1 MSGVSPTTDPRS
13 YSWLDPVTD
22 DEAGRI
28 VFSPA
33 GEMLDDGDWYLDA
46 TSPKRGP
53 VLTLEGE
60 FVPRQGMYIR
70 RSKVGEELWGRLTLA
85 AAGKL

>member
-1 MSGVSPTTDPRS
+1 MGGPDLSDPLGLTWLQPLAEEERS
-13 YSWLDPVTD
+13 
-22 DEAGRI
+22 RI

-33 GEMLDDGDWYLDA
+33 GEMLDDGDWYVDA

-53 VLTLEGE
+53 VLALEGE
-60 FVPRQGMYIR
+60 FVPMQGLYIR
-70 RSKVGEELWGRLTLA
+70 RSKVGEELWNRLTLA

>member
-1 MSGVSPTTDPRS
+1 MGGPDLSDPLGFGWLQPLSEEERS
-13 YSWLDPVTD
+13 
-22 DEAGRI
+22 RI

-33 GEMLDDGDWYLDA
+33 GEMLDDGDWYVDA

-53 VLTLEGE
+53 VLALEGE
-60 FVPRQGMYIR
+60 FVPLQGLYIR
-70 RSKVGEELWGRLTLA
+70 RSKVGEELWGRVTLA

>member
-1 MSGVSPTTDPRS
+1 MGGPDISNPLGLAWLQPLAEEERS
-13 YSWLDPVTD
+13 
-22 DEAGRI
+22 RI

-33 GEMLDDGDWYLDA
+33 GEMLDDGDWYVDA

-53 VLTLEGE
+53 VLALEGE
-60 FVPRQGMYIR
+60 FVPMQGLYIR

>member
-1 MSGVSPTTDPRS
+1 MGGPDLSNPLALT
-13 YSWLDPVTD
+13 WLEPLSD
-22 DEAGRI
+22 DERSRI

-46 TSPKRGP
+46 SSPKRGP
-53 VLTLEGE
+53 VLALEGE
-60 FVPRQGMYIR
+60 FVPLQGLYVR

-85 AAGKL
+85 ASGKL

>member
-1 MSGVSPTTDPRS
+1 MGGPDLSNPLGL
-13 YSWLDPVTD
+13 SWLQPLNE
-22 DEAGRI
+22 DERSRI

-33 GEMLDDGDWYLDA
+33 GELLDDGDWYVDA

-53 VLTLEGE
+53 VLALEGE
-60 FVPRQGMYIR
+60 FVPMQGLYIR
-70 RSKVGEELWGRLTLA
+70 RSKVGEELWNRLTLA

>member
-1 MSGVSPTTDPRS
+1 MSAVSETIDPRS
-13 YSWLDPVTD
+13 FAWLAPLSDAEV
-22 DEAGRI
+22 AAI
-28 VFSPA
+28 AFSPA

-53 VLTLEGE
+53 VLALEGE
-60 FVPRQGMYIR
+60 FVPRLGLYIR
-70 RSKVGEELWGRLTLA
+70 RSRNGEELWARLQLA

>member
-1 MSGVSPTTDPRS
+1 MGGPDLSNPLGLTWLQPLAEEERS
-13 YSWLDPVTD
+13 
-22 DEAGRI
+22 RI

-33 GEMLDDGDWYLDA
+33 GEMLDDGDWYVDA

-53 VLTLEGE
+53 VLALEGE
-60 FVPRQGMYIR
+60 FVPMQGLYIR
-70 RSKVGEELWGRLTLA
+70 RSKVGEELWNRLTLA